1 MNKNL
6 TPIILIILA
15 IGIYFTFTRVKFD
28 EIKSIRAVNQVY
40 VQALENSEKLIK
52 VRDEVVGNYNKLDI
66 ADRENLE
73 KIIPDNIDNVRLI
86 IDTNSVAARH
96 GIILKNI
103 KTITTDDK
111 ASTNSNTPTP
121 PASQNNSA
129 VTPVVG
135 SYNTMTLKFT
145 VASSYDAFKAF
156 MTDLESS
163 LRIMEVS
170 KIILKV
176 GESSIYTHDV
186 EIKTYWLKQ

>member
-15 IGIYFTFTRVKFD
+15 IGIYFTFTRVRLD

-52 VRDEVVGNYNKLDI
+52 VRDAVIANYNKLDI

-73 KIIPDNIDNVRLI
+73 KLIPDNIDNVRLI

-103 KTITTDDK
+103 KTETTDDK
-111 ASTNSNTPTP
+111 ASASSNVPPPPVNQNS
-121 PASQNNSA
+121 SA
-129 VTPVVG
+129 VTPVIG

-145 VASSYDAFKAF
+145 VASTYNDFKAF

-163 LRIMEVS
+163 LRIMDIS
-170 KIILKV
+170 KITLKV
-176 GESSIYTHDV
+176 GESNAYNHEV